1 MIEGHSLKLLP
12 ATEIFLIKI
21 HKSQAKQFLE
31 VDFKLSIP
39 NHYHSTKRQF
49 LLHNQNTHISET
61 QKKYWCQNS

>member
-31 VDFKLSIP
+31 VDFKLKYSKP
-39 NHYHSTKRQF
+39 LPLY
-49 LLHNQNTHISET
+49 
-61 QKKYWCQNS
+61 KKTVFVV